1 MTRPHGAPEPVL
13 RRIVEGATRA
23 PSVHNTQPWLWRA
36 TSSALELR
44 TDRSRQL
51 PATDPAG
58 RNLVISCGAAL
69 HHAKVVASALGW
81 QVEIIRHP
89 DPGEPDLL
97 ARIALSPSTPP
108 PDGSRLLDAVAER
121 CTDRRRFTSWPVPD
135 ERLAHL
141 ADIAAEQGA
150 MARAVTD
157 VTERYRAERLVL
169 RAADFQAERRSA
181 LLERDGWL
189 DRGAGDGIPSAVLEG
204 AGIAAGGP
212 HTRFGSV
219 RDTDLDGQDVQL
231 ADGLV
236 VLFAAE
242 DDARSWLR
250 AGEGLSALWLAATG
264 FGLSV
269 VPLSQVI
276 EVDST
281 RAAFRTEVLRGLGHP
296 LMLTRIG
303 WQAIGRSELTRT
315 PRRPVSEVLT
325 VR

>member
-1 MTRPHGAPEPVL
+1 MTRPHGAPEPTL

-36 TSSALELR
+36 TSRGLELR
-44 TDRSRQL
+44 ADRSRQL

-69 HHAKVVASALGW
+69 HHAQVVATALGW
-81 QVEIIRHP
+81 ATDVARHP
-89 DPGEPDLL
+89 DPREPDLL
-97 ARIALSPSTPP
+97 ARIVLSPGTPP
-108 PDGSRLLDAVAER
+108 PDAHRLLDAVADR
-121 CTDRRRFTSWPVPD
+121 CTDRRRFTSWPVPE
-135 ERLAHL
+135 ERLSHL
-141 ADIAAEQGA
+141 ADIAAEQGT

-169 RAADFQAERRSA
+169 RAADFQDERRAA

-189 DRGAGDGIPSAVLEG
+189 DRSRSDGIPSEVLEG
-204 AGIAAGGP
+204 SGVLAGAP
-212 HTRFGSV
+212 HTRFEAR
-219 RDTDLDGQDVQL
+219 RDTDLNGQDVQL

-242 DDARSWLR
+242 DEAPDWLR
-250 AGEGLSALWLAATG
+250 AGEGLSAMWLAATG

-269 VPLSQVI
+269 VPLSQVM

-281 RAAFRTEVLRGLGHP
+281 RVAFRTEVLRGLGHP

-325 VR
+325 VG